1 MKASE
6 IIIKK
11 LRDSNNKVTVKLLKG
26 DEWEVVLNDDNT
38 FSSNKLGP
46 NSLDFSIFDVIVDYL
61 ISNDGRAIKGSGRV
75 KKGQLKK
82 DTIMFQIATK
92 YYGKKE
98 DETTFDPLFVVTAI
112 LDWAQIANNKRGY
125 IELKNSFDKTSF

>member
-38 FSSNKLGP
+38 FSSNKLGA

-61 ISNDGRAIKGSGRV
+61 ISNGGRAIKGSG
-75 KKGQLKK
+75 Q
-82 DTIMFQIATK
+82 
-92 YYGKKE
+92 
-98 DETTFDPLFVVTAI
+98 
-112 LDWAQIANNKRGY
+112 ANKVN
-125 IELKNSFDKTSF
+125 